1 MNYHT
6 KALLSLAAES
16 PGVILMKNSTVRKPN
31 TYRFS
36 SYYNRTI
43 KIDTPFFRGVFSDN
57 SDMKDTRKS
66 PKIRVIKGLQ

>member
-31 TYRFS
+31 NYKLK
-36 SYYNRTI
+36 NRNNEVAASQC
-43 KIDTPFFRGVFSDN
+43 KN
-57 SDMKDTRKS
+57 KHYMKLLIQWKELEVVCYCMLVTTEK
-66 PKIRVIKGLQ
+66 